1 LRDEAAVRCEGI
13 VRTYRTPS
21 GEVQALRN
29 VSAQLPA
36 GVVTAV
42 IGPSGSGKSSLL
54 RLIAGIDRPSGGSVF
69 VQGHEIGRASVHA
82 RRRLRRDVVAYVFQ
96 RPSANFLA
104 DLTVREHLRVAAGEG
119 PGEEQLVAILD
130 SLEIGHRADHLP
142 SELSGGEQQRA
153 AFAQALAS
161 GARIVV
167 ADEPTAELDSLSGA
181 YILARLRA
189 LAREGVTF
197 VIATH
202 DPDVIAAAGHGI
214 HLDHGRLR
222 EATSVPPRSRE
233 AATVHDGAALRWPQ
247 DDLPEW
253 EEAYDPGPVVS
264 LRDVTKTYGHGEEA
278 VHAVR
283 GVSLSASRGEIVGL
297 VGRSGSGKTTLL
309 SITAGWEPADG
320 GAIATP
326 GDGSPTWSDIAV
338 VPQRLGLMDELS
350 VRENVEYPAR
360 LAGGLHDRADLID
373 DLLEAFGLHGLSR
386 RYPNEISLGEQQRT
400 ALARALVLRP
410 RLLIADEPTG
420 HQDAGWGRKIFD
432 VLADAA
438 SLGTCCL
445 VATHDRTLAPLMD
458 RVISMADGALAD
470 PEADSEAD
478 PQ

>member
-1 LRDEAAVRCEGI
+1 LRSEEAVRCEGI
-13 VRTYRTPS
+13 VRTYRTPT
-21 GEVQALRN
+21 GEVQALRD
-29 VSAQLPA
+29 VSAVLPY
-36 GVVTAV
+36 GVVTAI

-54 RLIAGIDRPSGGSVF
+54 RLIAGVDRPSGGSIF
-69 VQGHEIGRASVHA
+69 VEGHEVGGASVHA

-104 DLTVREHLRVAAGEG
+104 DLTVIEHLRVAAGKE
-119 PGEEQLVAILD
+119 PGNEQLMTILD
-130 SLEIGHRADHLP
+130 ALEIAHRADHLP
-142 SELSGGEQQRA
+142 AELSGGEQQRA
-153 AFAQALAS
+153 AFAQALAT

-167 ADEPTAELDSLSGA
+167 ADEPTAELDSASGA
-181 YILARLRA
+181 YILDRLRV
-189 LAREGVTF
+189 LAGEGVTF

-202 DPDVIAAAGHGI
+202 DPDVIAAAGHGV
-214 HLDHGRLR
+214 HLDHGRVHQ
-222 EATSVPPRSRE
+222 ATLVPPRSRE
-233 AATVHDGAALRWPQ
+233 SVSHLHEKVTLRWPD
-247 DDLPEW
+247 DDLPGW
-253 EEAYDPGPVVS
+253 EEAADPGPILG
-264 LRDVTKTYGHGEEA
+264 LRDVTKTYGSGDEA
-278 VHAVR
+278 VHALR

-309 SITAGWEPADG
+309 SITAGWEPADAG
-320 GAIATP
+320 EIAVP
-326 GDGSPTWSDIAV
+326 GQASPTWSDIAV

-360 LAGGLHDRADLID
+360 LAAALLDRQDLIE

-386 RYPNEISLGEQQRT
+386 RYPKEISLGEQQRT

-445 VATHDRTLAPLMD
+445 IATHDRTLGPLMD
-458 RVISMADGALAD
+458 RVVSMADGSIVD
-470 PEADSEAD
+470 PE
-478 PQ
+478 